1 MVGQG
6 LTSESDTLYPWFQA
20 LNSFASTD
28 KCDSMVKLQAEI
40 FTSTGRDFD
49 TAFSNSLIIHKEN
62 TKETNV

>member
-6 LTSESDTLYPWFQA
+6 LTSESDTVYPWFQA
-20 LNSFASTD
+20 LNFFPSTD

-49 TAFSNSLIIHKEN
+49 TWRSQTH
-62 TKETNV
+62 